1 MTVSVG
7 RLRSATPVRWSSDL
21 VPREVLSWRRR
32 PKTWQNPASTQESW
46 GRDSDQRCL
55 GPAAQVASRVH
66 ERTVEVEA
74 LHRLAA
80 AASRRSTPRSGCSS
94 GQSESARKPMCQ
106 RAPLAAWTGCIR
118 RLKEHTQRLRLRH
131 PGELDY
137 ARRRSTDVKTTS
149 RSRPATEHNER
160 RGRRWRFSR
169 RRRSLKTE
177 C

>member
-118 RLKEHTQRLRLRH
+118 RLLQGAHSAPEAPASRRTGLRAEAVDGCENDLPVETGDRTQR
-131 PGELDY
+131 
-137 ARRRSTDVKTTS
+137 AS
-149 RSRPATEHNER
+149 RKAMA
-160 RGRRWRFSR
+160 
-169 RRRSLKTE
+169 LQ
-177 C
+177 